1 MHHITHPRSRRFL
14 VAVAATLTALLMV
27 AVSSAVNSAHS
38 QTTSATNANR
48 AFSGF
53 HDNPV
58 AIPFLGTGKLFTLK
72 IPAAGSYV
80 INAKLVAVITAG
92 EDGTVGSCK
101 LSAGNDFDEVEFAV
115 ANRFGSD
122 KESLALQIAHTFGS
136 PGSVTLSCNNQTF
149 NAVEARDTKITAVQV
164 GQLTNTPI

>member
-38 QTTSATNANR
+38 QTTSATNAGK

-53 HDNPV
+53 HDNPIG
-58 AIPFLGTGKLFTLK
+58 IPFLGTGKLVTLK
-72 IPAAGSYV
+72 IPVAGSYV
-80 INAKLVAVITAG
+80 VNAKLVAVSKAA
-92 EDGTVGSCK
+92 EGTTGSCK

-122 KESLALQIAHTFGS
+122 KESLALQIVHTFGS
-136 PGSVTLSCNNQTF
+136 PGSVTLSCNNLTF
-149 NAVEARDTKITAVQV
+149 NAAEARDTKITAVQV